1 MSFCCCKAE
10 ICCILAPDKAQYLS
24 DPKLTSDIKT
34 DLLMED
40 VKLQDV
46 DNIWADVQGTTRL
59 GLLGDAAQDLK
70 MLVSL
75 ESQRPEEG
83 VEEGIEKNN

>member
-1 MSFCCCKAE
+1 VREVGGLHSENVLLLLQC
-10 ICCILAPDKAQYLS
+10 
-24 DPKLTSDIKT
+24 SDIKT

-46 DNIWADVQGTTRL
+46 DNIWVDVQGTTRL
-59 GLLGDAAQDLK
+59 GLLGDAAKDLK

-75 ESQRPEEG
+75 ES
-83 VEEGIEKNN
+83 